1 MGNRQGKHKTNK
13 TLLGAYVTHDIKAL
27 VIMTAD
33 RLGITI
39 TDIILNGLYAEA
51 RRAKLID
58 GNNHIKPEYAASFA
72 AVKEMC
78 EVQRNERRR
87 K

>member
-1 MGNRQGKHKTNK
+1 MNRQGKHKENK
-13 TLLGAYVTHDIKAL
+13 TLLGAYVSHDVKAL

-39 TDIILNGLYAEA
+39 TDIILNGLYSEA
-51 RRAKLID
+51 RRAELID
-58 GNNHIKPEYAASFA
+58 DNNKIKPEYVASFEA
-72 AVKEMC
+72 LKEMC
-78 EVQRNERRR
+78 EIQRMERKR

>member
-1 MGNRQGKHKTNK
+1 MSRQGKHKENK
-13 TLLGAYVTHDIKAL
+13 TLLGAYVTHDVKAL

-51 RRAKLID
+51 RRAQLID
-58 GNNHIKPEYAASFA
+58 DDNKVKPEFAASFNA
-72 AVKEMC
+72 IKELC
-78 EVQRNERRR
+78 EVQRNER
-87 K
+87 KQK

>member
-1 MGNRQGKHKTNK
+1 MSRQGKHKENK

-33 RLGITI
+33 RLGVTI

-51 RRAKLID
+51 RRAELID
-58 GNNHIKPEYAASFA
+58 SDNKIKPEYEASFNA
-72 AVKEMC
+72 IKELC
-78 EVQRNERRR
+78 EVQRNER
-87 K
+87 KQK

>member
-1 MGNRQGKHKTNK
+1 MSRQGKHKENK

-39 TDIILNGLYAEA
+39 TDIILNGLYSEA
-51 RRAKLID
+51 RRAHLID
-58 GNNHIKPEYAASFA
+58 KDNKVKPEYTAAFNA
-72 AVKEMC
+72 IKEMC
-78 EVQRNERRR
+78 EIQRSER
-87 K
+87 KQK

>member
-1 MGNRQGKHKTNK
+1 MSRQGKHKENK

-39 TDIILNGLYAEA
+39 TDIILNGLYSEA
-51 RRAKLID
+51 RRAQLID
-58 GNNHIKPEYAASFA
+58 KDNKVKPEYAAAFNA
-72 AVKEMC
+72 IKEMC
-78 EVQRNERRR
+78 EIQRSER
-87 K
+87 KQK

>member
-1 MGNRQGKHKTNK
+1 MSRQGKHKENK
-13 TLLGAYVTHDIKAL
+13 TLLGAYVTHDVKAL

-51 RRAKLID
+51 RRAQLID
-58 GNNHIKPEYAASFA
+58 SNNKIKPEYLSAFEAL
-72 AVKEMC
+72 KEMC
-78 EVQRNERRR
+78 EIQRMER
-87 K
+87 KQK